1 MTSNKIITIVAT
13 MCTCVVYIY
22 ISQMNNKMKHMQEL
36 LHDQQ
41 DTITYQSDVILR
53 LGEYVD
59 FLANEY
65 RTKPSN
71 TQISID

>member
-1 MTSNKIITIVAT
+1 MSSNKIITLVAIVLT
-13 MCTCVVYIY
+13 GVVYLY
-22 ISQMNNKMKHMQEL
+22 INQMNSKMDQMQQL

-41 DTITYQSDVILR
+41 STITYQSDVILR
-53 LGEYVD
+53 LGDYVN
-59 FLANEY
+59 FLANEH

>member
-1 MTSNKIITIVAT
+1 MLSNKIITIIAIVLT
-13 MCTCVVYIY
+13 GVVYLY
-22 ISQMNNKMKHMQEL
+22 INQINNKMYRMQQL

-41 DTITYQSDVILR
+41 STITYQDDVILR
-53 LGEYVD
+53 LGDYVN
-59 FLANEY
+59 FLANEH

>member
-1 MTSNKIITIVAT
+1 MLSNKIITIIAIVLT
-13 MCTCVVYIY
+13 GVVYLY
-22 ISQMNNKMKHMQEL
+22 INQMNNKMNQMQQL

-41 DTITYQSDVILR
+41 STITYQNDVILR
-53 LGEYVD
+53 LGGYVN
-59 FLANEY
+59 FLANEH